1 MSRLNYFPIT
11 YAVAGRTIVL
21 AGGGEA
27 ALNKLRLLLRSEA
40 TIRVVS
46 PELEPPIAALV
57 AEHGLEHV
65 ARELQPCDLF
75 GAALL
80 FAGTGDEALDAEYSR
95 MARAAGVPVNVV
107 DRPHLSDFAMPA
119 LVDRAPIAVAISS
132 DGLAPVL
139 AQRVRA
145 QVEALLAPEFGRLG
159 ELARAIRDGVME
171 KLDGPSPRRRFW
183 SRLFDGPH
191 ARRALAGDVQGA
203 AAAAMAELDG
213 DAPPSHGEV
222 WLIGAGPGSAD
233 LLTLRAQ
240 RLLQACDVVVHDQLV
255 PREVIDMARRDAERI
270 CVGKAKGD
278 HSVQQAEIDAL
289 LVRLARE
296 GRRVA
301 RLKSGDPM
309 IFGRIGE
316 ELAALRAAGVAHE
329 IVPGITAALAAAADA
344 RVPLTLR
351 GVAPSLA
358 IATAHGA
365 NGSDPMGWTEVA
377 RSGGTIAVYM
387 GKSAGTLIRDRL
399 VEAGLAETTPVIAV
413 ENAGRPTRRV
423 LSGTVA
429 DLPALSERPDL
440 PGPVMILAGP
450 AMHAADL
457 DLAEVIARALSAAA

>member
-1 MSRLNYFPIT
+1 
-11 YAVAGRTIVL
+11 
-21 AGGGEA
+21 
-27 ALNKLRLLLRSEA
+27 
-40 TIRVVS
+40 
-46 PELEPPIAALV
+46 
-57 AEHGLEHV
+57 
-65 ARELQPCDLF
+65 
-75 GAALL
+75 
-80 FAGTGDEALDAEYSR
+80 
-95 MARAAGVPVNVV
+95 
-107 DRPHLSDFAMPA
+107 
-119 LVDRAPIAVAISS
+119 
-132 DGLAPVL
+132 VL
-139 AQRVRA
+139 AQQVRA
-145 QVEALLAPEFGRLG
+145 QVEAMLAPEFGRLG
-159 ELARAIRDGVME
+159 ELARAIRDTVME

-191 ARRALAGDVQGA
+191 AGRALDGDVAGA
-203 AAAAMAELDG
+203 AAAALAELDG
-213 DAPPSHGEV
+213 EGPPAHGEV

-233 LLTLRAQ
+233 LITLRAQ
-240 RLLQACDVVVHDQLV
+240 RLLQACDAVVHDQLV

-296 GRRVA
+296 GKRVA

-309 IFGRIGE
+309 IFGRVGE
-316 ELAALRAAGVAHE
+316 ELAALRAAGVPHQV
-329 IVPGITAALAAAADA
+329 VPGITAALAAAADA
-344 RVPLTLR
+344 RAPLTLR

-399 VEAGLAETTPVIAV
+399 VEAGLDPATPVIAV
-413 ENAGRPTRRV
+413 ENAGRANRRI
-423 LSGTVA
+423 LSGTIA

-450 AMHAADL
+450 AMAAADL